1 MVSEQFSNW
10 NNVARENGRKFVIDI
25 ICEAPWE
32 QNVHIGW
39 CFFFLFVFRR
49 KQNSNTKAWAMISAR
64 QGTSASPVAN
74 NNNKSN

>member
-39 CFFFLFVFRR
+39 CFFFFVRFPS
-49 KQNSNTKAWAMISAR
+49 KTKLEYKSMGHDFGKAR
-64 QGTSASPVAN
+64 HVGFSCGQ
-74 NNNKSN
+74 